1 MKYFDLLP
9 NVYVGE
15 GITDDESYKYRL
27 AKNIFRRVQTRAD
40 LNQYIT
46 LMEAFVIPNGER
58 PERLAQAVLGNAY
71 LDWIILLVNNITD
84 VYEQWPK
91 TEEVLREH
99 VQTVYANPDGIHH
112 YETVEAE
119 FNGDIFLQ
127 KGLEVN
133 KDWRTV
139 LPDGTTLGEEQSV
152 YPVSNYEHE
161 VYINEQKAIIRLPT
175 TPVVEFIMS
184 EFEELVA
191 YDTHVEL
198 DEFGDKQTVIG
209 AAARFLNNTGYVTGS
224 VNIDS
229 NVGNV
234 TSYDNGPGSATTTV

>member
-15 GITDDESYKYRL
+15 GITDDEAYKYRL
-27 AKNIFRRVQTRAD
+27 AKNIFRRTQTRAD
-40 LNQYIT
+40 LAQYIT
-46 LMEAFVIPNGER
+46 LMEAFIIPNGER

-84 VYEQWPK
+84 VYSQWPK

-99 VQTVYANPDGIHH
+99 VNNEYADPDAIHH
-112 YETVEAE
+112 YETVEAKY
-119 FNGDIFLQ
+119 NGEVFLK

-133 KDWRTV
+133 RTWRTV
-139 LPDGTTLGEEQSV
+139 LPDGSTLGEEASV

-161 VYINEQKAIIRLPT
+161 VYLNEQKAIIKIPT

-191 YDTHVEL
+191 YESHAEL
-198 DEFGDKQTVIG
+198 DEFGDKKTEIG
-209 AAARFLNNTGYVTGS
+209 AAARFLDNTGYVTGS